1 MSRALLEAVVFLGF
15 CFPKCFLWS
24 RRFISFVFLTHRHRR
39 LSPGNRAQWVVRR
52 SRIHNSNTQV
62 RDNHSVAPPCSHSP
76 PSHAP
81 VPKLMHFVTDA
92 PEMGECSGPVT
103 EISATVGS
111 NITLPFKDATGDR
124 VWRWERNNAEL
135 ITCREGH
142 PGFQGKTED
151 KGRFKVSCENHNLTI
166 VGLQLGDQAQYSLC
180 NSRHTCSCVNLTH
193 STEGPG
199 TDQHNAPESG
209 TTDSSKDWINY
220 LVLAVGLT
228 GVFSAFCLTLY
239 TCTGP
244 SPSPTPDRRLL
255 GAEASASQ
263 PPPSG
268 TPSLQTSTALSLFV
282 VECEM

>member
-1 MSRALLEAVVFLGF
+1 MSVL
-15 CFPKCFLWS
+15 
-24 RRFISFVFLTHRHRR
+24 FIYFQMLHFIVSIFGIYIFKNVSTFKIHISILFFHQGFVFQNVSSGHVDSLVSCFWPTGIVVCPPAIGEYLQPPPTVVASSHCR
-39 LSPGNRAQWVVRR
+39 SPNTPHDNFSPVLLHLRAQWVVRR

-180 NSRHTCSCVNLTH
+180 NSRHTCSCVNL
-193 STEGPG
+193 SEYGSIFKMDLFQNVFIWSS
-199 TDQHNAPESG
+199 DQFN
-209 TTDSSKDWINY
+209 TFW
-220 LVLAVGLT
+220 L
-228 GVFSAFCLTLY
+228 
-239 TCTGP
+239 
-244 SPSPTPDRRLL
+244 
-255 GAEASASQ
+255 
-263 PPPSG
+263 PP
-268 TPSLQTSTALSLFV
+268 LS
-282 VECEM
+282 

>member
-1 MSRALLEAVVFLGF
+1 MSRALLEAVVFLG
-15 CFPKCFLWS
+15 
-24 RRFISFVFLTHRHRR
+24 I
-39 LSPGNRAQWVVRR
+39 VVC
-52 SRIHNSNTQV
+52 
-62 RDNHSVAPPCSHSP
+62 PP
-76 PSHAP
+76 AI
-81 VPKLMHFVTDA
+81 DA

-180 NSRHTCSCVNLTH
+180 NSRHTCSCVNLTVTPDDTSDREASDQHNATKSGTTAH

-199 TDQHNAPESG
+199 TDQHNATKSE

-228 GVFSAFCLTLY
+228 GVFTAFCLTLY
-239 TCTGP
+239 TWFRSSGACARVQRLTEDRSAGTGP